1 VEPRLEHPPAA
12 VMRKVDLFVPLL
24 TGDPTIKAVDI
35 VRDILGARAANK
47 QDMTADQGLNQ
58 VIRESCITL
67 IILLRLL
74 QQKLIALNPL
84 EVAQFGKI
92 ISQALLVATEARVQ
106 SQAFQCAKE
115 AQR

>member
-1 VEPRLEHPPAA
+1 
-12 VMRKVDLFVPLL
+12 MRKVDLFVPLL

-35 VRDILGARAANK
+35 VQDVLMAIPANR
-47 QDMTADQGLNQ
+47 QDMPADQGLNQ

-67 IILLRLL
+67 IILLRLVL
-74 QQKLIALNPL
+74 QKLIALNPL

-106 SQAFQCAKE
+106 SQAFQRAKD
-115 AQR
+115 AAR